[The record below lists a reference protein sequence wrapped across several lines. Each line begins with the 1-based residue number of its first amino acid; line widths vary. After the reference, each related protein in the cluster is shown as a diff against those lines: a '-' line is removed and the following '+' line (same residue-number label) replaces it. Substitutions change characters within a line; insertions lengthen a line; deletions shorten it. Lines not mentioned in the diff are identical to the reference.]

1 VRALPERA
9 RLELTFPRLTG
20 YRYKMPEEKLKATFT
35 DESKFILSTH
45 DIPTKVQLDPIVGES
60 SIHTLD
66 DLKKRRVQEVAFL
79 LAKLTLENH
88 FQDDEGNIKPY
99 LFPQVLD
106 ITRQWIDECVICHD
120 NTFPQL
126 LLLIKFAHN
135 AADRIYRSIVKST
148 DKSQALKPVLKPY
161 DMLGTTKYVDFD
173 TIRAVYPTTLSHI
186 SHVVADTDSWEQKL
200 AQSLE
205 DMEEVVSYAK
215 NQNLGFTIP
224 YTFNGEEKN
233 YLPDFIVRLQLS
245 DGVITRSESDK
256 VISQAGIAS
265 PLARNDRQCCILN
278 LIIEVTGE
286 KKKDKE
292 AKVATAKDLWV
303 PAINNHGGF
312 GRWEFIEIT
321 DPWNVK
327 NTVREFLRGL

>member
-1 VRALPERA
+1 
-9 RLELTFPRLTG
+9 
-20 YRYKMPEEKLKATFT
+20 
-35 DESKFILSTH
+35 
-45 DIPTKVQLDPIVGES
+45 
-60 SIHTLD
+60 
-66 DLKKRRVQEVAFL
+66 
-79 LAKLTLENH
+79 
-88 FQDDEGNIKPY
+88 
-99 LFPQVLD
+99 
-106 ITRQWIDECVICHD
+106 
-120 NTFPQL
+120 
-126 LLLIKFAHN
+126 LLIKFAHN
-135 AADRIYRSIVKST
+135 AADRIYRSIVKSS
-148 DKSQALKPVLKPY
+148 DKNQSLKPVLKPY

-173 TIRAVYPTTLSHI
+173 TVRAVYRTKLSHI

-205 DMEEVVSYAK
+205 DMDEVVSYAK

-233 YLPDFIVRLQLS
+233 YMPDFVVRL
-245 DGVITRSESDK
+245 K
-256 VISQAGIAS
+256 VPTLEKGGEGGFS
-265 PLARNDRQCCILN
+265 NNFLN

-303 PAINNHGGF
+303 PAVNNHGGF

-327 NTVREFLRGL
+327 NTIREFLQRL